1 MALKKYIGARY
12 APRFVGAWAKSKP
25 YAALDVVYTENR
37 SYVARQAV
45 PPDTEIT
52 NNAYWIQSSDW
63 NAQVA
68 EYNEKVEAY
77 QKEVSDYQSTVAG
90 YSKDVSEYYN
100 GTIHA
105 YNTKTDMINDR
116 ALTLGQIALTCGNK
130 TLGDA
135 GGSYYE
141 IVDSATIS
149 SVALKNGLFAQPF
162 TLVATDISAFQRELD
177 EYQTEVDESIQQI
190 TNGNAVFK
198 QDIESSQTQFEA
210 KINTENAA
218 FKQEINKDTLGVYD
232 TKTQL
237 GQASPVVGKTVLTA
251 GETALGDG
259 GGSFYKIQKGSVT
272 GNNNVATA
280 DGNTAV
286 PFTLTP
292 YAGIKNETLSVTKG
306 GTVTLNQLRS
316 NIVDFD
322 FLASTG
328 AVTIDLGT
336 IKASDFKVYGFGN
349 MTYYQETIPLV
360 LWPTNTYASTTS
372 TPDTLTFPVTV
383 KASLDCRTLPDPYE
397 GYKDP
402 NGLKKIYNKTW
413 TLDCPA
419 STLKTLPLATNDFD
433 VVTTFNLPVPLM
445 FQVTTVLGN
454 SDGNLISITPSFTL
468 GVVYYNPTGYF
479 VEQSVRASG

>member
-141 IVDSATIS
+141 IVDSATVS

-210 KINTENAA
+210 KINTENTA

-259 GGSFYKIQKGSVT
+259 GGSFYKIQKGSVS

-292 YAGIKNETLSVTKG
+292 YAGIKNDTLSVGVG
-306 GTVTLNQLRS
+306 GTVTLSQLQS

-322 FLASTG
+322 LPKG
-328 AVTIDLGT
+328 AGSVTMNLGT
-336 IKASDFKVYGFGN
+336 VLGSSFVAGTG
-349 MTYYQETIPLV
+349 TISRKRVCVPVV
-360 LWPTNTYASTTS
+360 LWPTNAYLVTSSAPTTQYF
-372 TPDTLTFPVTV
+372 TINVNATFDLT
-383 KASLDCRTLPDPYE
+383 TLPGSFNNLSDP
-397 GYKDP
+397 D
-402 NGLKKIYNKTW
+402 GLKKVVSKSWRYS
-413 TLDCPA
+413 CPA
-419 STLKTLPLATNDFD
+419 STVKQSISTNDYD
-433 VVTTFNLPVPLM
+433 ASVFNLPVPL
-445 FQVTTVLGN
+445 T
-454 SDGNLISITPSFTL
+454 ISFILDIASSNNAITNITPSVRF
-468 GVVYYNPTGYF
+468 GVTYYSPDGYYTAID
-479 VEQSVRASG
+479 VGSSN